1 MANHNYSKYSNNK
14 KNNNAEIKEPVE
26 TPVEVVA
33 PEVSMEAD
41 PAPAPKAPEVVE
53 AVENQKVPQVVEG
66 TVVNCAK
73 LNVRVTPSLN
83 ADVVTIINAGEKVTI
98 DVAKSNRDWFS
109 VRIDNGNAGYNGY
122 CMKKYVTAK
131 L

>member
-14 KNNNAEIKEPVE
+14 KNNSAEVKESVE

-33 PEVSMEAD
+33 PEVKPEAK
-41 PAPAPKAPEVVE
+41 PTPVREVVE
-53 AVENQKVPQVVEG
+53 TFETQVVPQTVDG
-66 TVVNCAK
+66 TVANCAK
-73 LNVRVTPSLN
+73 LNVRTKPSLN
-83 ADVVTIINAGEKVTI
+83 ADVVTVINVGEKVAI
-98 DVAKSNRDWFS
+98 DVAKSNRDWLY
-109 VRIDNGNAGYNGY
+109 VRVDNGNQGYNGY